1 MKSEEIMRYNKI
13 YREKIIIDLNKI
25 NCRIIKKRNEVK
37 QDDINK

>member
-13 YREKIIIDLNKI
+13 CREKIIIDLNEI
-25 NCRIIKKRNEVK
+25 NCRIIKKRNKVK